1 LSRFFSGAV
10 TLVTGV
16 TLFLVSFLYFSYM
29 ARRVPSLKMAPPPLS
44 PNPSLIVRCEIMA
57 GIDGGGILNKGTLT
71 LTDTKFKKNDP
82 NDCVDS
88 VSGTG
93 CP

>member
-1 LSRFFSGAV
+1 
-10 TLVTGV
+10 
-16 TLFLVSFLYFSYM
+16 
-29 ARRVPSLKMAPPPLS
+29 
-44 PNPSLIVRCEIMA
+44 MA